1 MFLSF
6 AIPIPVSDIEISIIP
21 SNSLE
26 IIVIDPFSVNLR
38 ALFIKFN
45 KICLIL

>member
-1 MFLSF
+1 MILSI
-6 AIPIPVSDIEISIIP
+6 AIPIPVSYIEISTIS

-26 IIVIDPFSVNLR
+26 IIVIDPFSVNFR
-38 ALFIKFN
+38 ALFNKFN